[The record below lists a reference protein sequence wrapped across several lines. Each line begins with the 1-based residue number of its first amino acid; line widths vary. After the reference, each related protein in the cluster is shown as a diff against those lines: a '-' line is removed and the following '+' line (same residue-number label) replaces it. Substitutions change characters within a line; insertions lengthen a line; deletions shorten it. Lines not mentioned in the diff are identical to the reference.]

1 MTLELQVKNGD
12 EEMDSEA
19 LQSIFET
26 SDTREIVQYFLEE
39 DAAEDEYYARRF
51 AMLQPDRPAQ

>member
-1 MTLELQVKNGD
+1 LQVKNGD